1 MKSEVSSEAPAG
13 SHTTRFALQKVLFS
27 DEIKCNLDGPDG
39 FHHYCHDQEIPPK
52 MFSTRHSGGG
62 TIMVWGAF
70 SFIGT
75 MELQRSDNN
84 KKHDRN
90 CAPMKKQNKE

>member
-13 SHTTRFALQKVLFS
+13 SHTTRFASVFKATKLPGWTLQGKHQVLFS

-75 MELQRSDNN
+75 MELQVV
-84 KKHDRN
+84 
-90 CAPMKKQNKE
+90 